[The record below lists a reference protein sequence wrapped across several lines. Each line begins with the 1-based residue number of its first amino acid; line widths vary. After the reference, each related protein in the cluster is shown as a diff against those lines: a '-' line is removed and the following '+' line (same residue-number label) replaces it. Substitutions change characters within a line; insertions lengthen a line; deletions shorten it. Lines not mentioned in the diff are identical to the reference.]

1 MKKVI
6 KVIDLLNMIAKG
18 EIKDK
23 QRFRVTIENNL
34 TRDIYYDASEGC
46 NICCFKHCSDDFW
59 WTDEFN
65 LNDEVEILDEED
77 EIDIQKINEE
87 DLIIMHETRTGEN
100 YSHSISVINKKIMNT
115 INNLIDEVE
124 KLNKLESNT

>member
-1 MKKVI
+1 MGKVI

-23 QRFRVTIENNL
+23 QRFRVAFENNL
-34 TRDIYYDASEGC
+34 TRDIYYDASKGC
-46 NICCFKHCSDDFW
+46 NVICFKHCSDDYW

-77 EIDIQKINEE
+77 EIDIQSIEE
-87 DLIIMHETRTGEN
+87 LERFNPDK
-100 YSHSISVINKKIMNT
+100 YYISGISLKNREM
-115 INNLIDEVE
+115 INNLI
-124 KLNKLESNT
+124 KTAK